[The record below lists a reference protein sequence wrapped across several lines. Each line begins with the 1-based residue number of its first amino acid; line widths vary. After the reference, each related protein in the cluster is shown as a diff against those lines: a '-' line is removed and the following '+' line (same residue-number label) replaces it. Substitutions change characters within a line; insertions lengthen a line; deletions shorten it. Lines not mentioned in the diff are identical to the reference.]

1 MVHIDH
7 SRYPTLLSLSA
18 EVYSSWYWTCP
29 TQLSWFW
36 MLQMGELKRK
46 AQISFKN
53 SEISSCI
60 LQKLMRYLGLVGVP
74 PSLYT
79 HSFTQATFT
88 TAALT
93 LPRSSCNW
101 YAEWTTIVV
110 CRGGWRYR
118 TPQNTRWGLTSN
130 TDITLGTQPAVHS
143 GVVCR
148 KHCKHTV
155 CTQNGTA
162 GILGNNLQAA
172 LMRTFSIF

>member
-1 MVHIDH
+1 MSHITVLILDAANG
-7 SRYPTLLSLSA
+7 R
-18 EVYSSWYWTCP
+18 
-29 TQLSWFW
+29 TQREGTDF
-36 MLQMGELKRK
+36 LQEFR
-46 AQISFKN
+46 N
-53 SEISSCI
+53 SSCI

-110 CRGGWRYR
+110 CRGGWRCR

-143 GVVCR
+143 GAVCR
-148 KHCKHTV
+148 KHCKHSLYPKWHSWHFGQQLTGSPDAYFQHFLV
-155 CTQNGTA
+155 DCF
-162 GILGNNLQAA
+162 LGCG
-172 LMRTFSIF
+172 RDWW

>member
-1 MVHIDH
+1 
-7 SRYPTLLSLSA
+7 
-18 EVYSSWYWTCP
+18 
-29 TQLSWFW
+29 

-130 TDITLGTQPAVHS
+130 TDITLGTQPAVPIQGQSAENTANTQSVPKMAQLAFWATTYRQPWCVLSAFFSGLFS
-143 GVVCR
+143 GVWE
-148 KHCKHTV
+148 
-155 CTQNGTA
+155 G
-162 GILGNNLQAA
+162 
-172 LMRTFSIF
+172 LMIAVIIFTSYNFYIYI